1 MSFGIPSNPSLSDSL
16 ITKCFQKLHLTLTHI
31 FNPATELA
39 PLWIDKTTRK
49 KKFKKEGEKALP
61 FSFQLCVAKYMQQ
74 DEGRGGKANFI
85 SSATYLGNISK
96 RSFAQDYQ

>member
-49 KKFKKEGEKALP
+49 KILKKREKRLFP
-61 FSFQLCVAKYMQQ
+61 SHFSFVWQ
-74 DEGRGGKANFI
+74 
-85 SSATYLGNISK
+85 NICNRMRAGEEK
-96 RSFAQDYQ
+96 PILFPQPLI